1 MYFLL
6 RYDLRN
12 PLLRTRVAAT
22 LCLFQRPEPPEAERS
37 ALGSRRRMPQ
47 VKLRMQPGPIKHHPG
62 FRCSPVLSVCRFVPR
77 AVRAGGLALA
87 DPEGHPGRCGDL
99 ADLRKACRCAGLGD
113 ESALRVPVL
122 GERGA
127 GFLLHVCWFWG
138 ERG

>member
-77 AVRAGGLALA
+77 AVPAGGLALA
-87 DPEGHPGRCGDL
+87 DPEGHPDRCGDL
-99 ADLRKACRCAGLGD
+99 ADLRTARSCAGLGGF
-113 ESALRVPVL
+113 A
-122 GERGA
+122 GA
-127 GFLLHVCWFWG
+127 FLPHVCWSWG
-138 ERG
+138 ERGGLPPAG